1 MLKNLKIGIS
11 FLQAL
16 LISDTSYDLEKLDEE
31 EAGETDDQSEEGDD
45 DMEEDDED
53 SEEYGI
59 PGCGL
64 FKGGIQNQKGFW
76 LKINCIQM
84 KLPNFENW
92 SNEELSNST
101 KI

>member
-53 SEEYGI
+53 SEEEGEYQFI
-59 PGCGL
+59 F
-64 FKGGIQNQKGFW
+64 FKCETVATQFSSQHFHEIF
-76 LKINCIQM
+76 
-84 KLPNFENW
+84 
-92 SNEELSNST
+92 
-101 KI
+101 